1 MSGYGRHSHFQHL
14 APLTFSTCDPSTS
27 LGRRWGLHLL
37 HRAEREACEPLEES
51 GLSLLTLSPA
61 LRRPCSLHLEP
72 CTWAQ
77 SQHRDAQVFRV
88 TTVHVW
94 GLQAALESSQFMC
107 QPQAGATLWMIQPPR
122 LWVSFWA
129 ETLVITGLKQG
140 TPQWPSCAPST
151 AEPWVEPV
159 VALVH

>member
-14 APLTFSTCDPSTS
+14 APLTSSTCDPSTS
-27 LGRRWGLHLL
+27 LGRWWGLHLL

-51 GLSLLTLSPA
+51 GLSLLTLSLA

-107 QPQAGATLWMIQPPR
+107 QPQAGATLWMIQPPGSGSFFGLR
-122 LWVSFWA
+122 PWSLWGWN
-129 ETLVITGLKQG
+129 K
-140 TPQWPSCAPST
+140 APHS
-151 AEPWVEPV
+151 ALPV
-159 VALVH
+159 LPTHRSHE